1 APRGRDRASA
11 PEDPAVELRDS
22 REEAAFRASV
32 RSWLEANL
40 PAGDRREWSRKMY
53 DAGYAGL
60 TWPEEYGGRGA
71 PYPHQA
77 IALEEWARAEAP
89 PHMGVIGLGMAGA
102 KIIAHRAEEEKGPYL
117 PKNLSG
123 EPILCH
129 GVFDAGARSD
139 PFG

>member
-77 IALEEWARAEAP
+77 FALEERAPAEAP
-89 PHMGVIGLGMAGA
+89 PHMGGIRLGMAAATDHLSDDRVPDSPLPADTPLGQA
-102 KIIAHRAEEEKGPYL
+102 FRGHR
-117 PKNLSG
+117 
-123 EPILCH
+123 
-129 GVFDAGARSD
+129 
-139 PFG
+139 